1 MSTAFPLCLR
11 LLEHGRFSGVSPPLA
26 PPRTLLVGPST
37 PLLEAA
43 DNMDYLATRGPQSP
57 RIVRPSTAQ
66 TPLSMLRMGELIQ
79 EAGIPAGDLFF
90 SFKKKNR
97 PHNPGGISKH
107 DWKIASRPC
116 CPWMCGSDSP
126 RRPVGWRVAGAV
138 NIIPG
143 DDACGAGP
151 HNMDYNPTRWPQS
164 PRIVMQ
170 CAT

>member
-90 SFKKKNR
+90 SLKKKPTAQPWWHLEARLENR
-97 PHNPGGISKH
+97 ITSMLSMDVWFRLTPAAGGVACRRRREHHPG
-107 DWKIASRPC
+107 RRRLR
-116 CPWMCGSDSP
+116 CG
-126 RRPVGWRVAGAV
+126 
-138 NIIPG
+138 
-143 DDACGAGP
+143 
-151 HNMDYNPTRWPQS
+151 TPQHGL
-164 PRIVMQ
+164 
-170 CAT
+170 